1 MAVKREEKI
10 ILLFKNLVV
19 AYIVTFV
26 VLAILSFIA
35 YRLELKDKTISMLL
49 VVSYIGANF
58 IGGFLTGR
66 KIKEKKFLWGMVLAA
81 CYFVVFSI
89 LAIGF
94 HGISSF
100 ATANTVTTFVL
111 CLASGMLGGMLS

>member
-1 MAVKREEKI
+1 MKREEKI